1 MPGRSVFSVAPATLA
16 PSVGERNPAAR
27 LTATQVRAIRA
38 AHAAGGRVTHLAAA
52 FGVSPRAVRH
62 VVRGT
67 TWAHLEQQGG
77 MSTVPT
83 MRVEAEDDG
92 TYSLRGLSLE
102 DLSLLAALADF
113 PLWEAQPK
121 KINDFCSD
129 LVDAIATGLPAGA
142 PTIPTA
148 DAAGFVDAVTVGD

>member
-1 MPGRSVFSVAPATLA
+1 MPGRSVSSVTPATLA

-27 LTATQVRAIRA
+27 LTTKQVRAIRA

-52 FGVSPRAVRH
+52 FRVSPRTVRH

-67 TWAHLEQQGG
+67 TWAHLERWG
-77 MSTVPT
+77 MTTVPT
-83 MRVEAEDDG
+83 MLVEAEDDG

-102 DLSLLAALADF
+102 DLCLLAALADF

-148 DAAGFVDAVTVGD
+148 DAVGFVDAVTVGD